1 MLNKEN
7 IELCWAALAKYGISS
22 QRLMVVEECS
32 ELIKAIC
39 KRFRDSYG
47 YNKANDNNYK
57 EEIVD
62 VIVMLQQMLLADGIA
77 MEEVNRRAKAK
88 LERALK

>member
-1 MLNKEN
+1 MLNEEN
-7 IELCWAALAKYGISS
+7 KNLCWSVLTKYGISN
-22 QRLMVVEECS
+22 QRMMVVEECS

-47 YNKANDNNYK
+47 YNKANDDNYK
-57 EEIVD
+57 EELVD
-62 VIVMLQQMLLADGIA
+62 VIVMCQQMLLADGIG
-77 MEEVNRRAKAK
+77 MDVVNEKAKAK